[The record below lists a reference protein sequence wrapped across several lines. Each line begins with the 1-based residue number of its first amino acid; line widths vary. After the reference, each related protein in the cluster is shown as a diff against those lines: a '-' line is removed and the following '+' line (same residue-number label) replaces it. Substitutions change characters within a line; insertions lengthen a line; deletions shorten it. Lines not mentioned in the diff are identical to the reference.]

1 MRRFSPHTFLV
12 FLLGLN
18 QVGAQ
23 EAEQMVAQDYCGN
36 PANTCTF
43 VLLSE
48 AEDRYQVI
56 NSLRA
61 NTRYTPAST
70 FKIANSL
77 IALDTGTLSGTD
89 IELRVDLDSYP
100 EEDWWQPAW
109 ATTTYDLRGAFQN
122 SVYPIYRSIA
132 SNIGQS
138 AMSQYLDR
146 FDYGNQDISSGL
158 DSFWVAGS
166 VEISA
171 MEQVGFLQRLH
182 HNRVGLQQ
190 STLDGLREIMLVEE
204 TEDYRLFGK
213 TGAALLDSGQVV
225 FWYVGFVEKAEGV
238 HYFAF
243 NMHRPPSPEN
253 AQLRIELSRQYLSEF
268 GII

>member
-1 MRRFSPHTFLV
+1 MSRFKV
-12 FLLGLN
+12 IVWFLLGLPGASIS
-18 QVGAQ
+18 GAQ
-23 EAEQMVAQDYCGN
+23 VQTPDCRD
-36 PANTCTF
+36 PANACTF

-77 IALDTGTLSGTD
+77 IALDTGALSGID
-89 IELRVDLDSYP
+89 VELRVDLDSYP

-132 SNIGQS
+132 SNIGES

-182 HNRVGLQQ
+182 HNSVGLQQ

-204 TEDYRLFGK
+204 TDAYRLFGK
-213 TGAALLDSGQVV
+213 TGAALLADGNVQ
-225 FWYVGFVEKAEGV
+225 FWYVGFVEKATGV

-243 NMHRPPSPEN
+243 NMQRPPSPQN
-253 AQLRIELSRQYLSEF
+253 AQLRIELSRAYLREF